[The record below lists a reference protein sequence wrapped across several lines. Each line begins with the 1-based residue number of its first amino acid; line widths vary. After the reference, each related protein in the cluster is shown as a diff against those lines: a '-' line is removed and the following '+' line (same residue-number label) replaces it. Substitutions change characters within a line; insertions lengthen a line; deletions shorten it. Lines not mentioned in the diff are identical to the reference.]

1 MKKKDIPIGAVTK
14 MTGITSHTLRKWES
28 RYSLVTPERTDT
40 GRRMYDSEDITR
52 LVAVRE
58 LVNQGFLPSRLSKM
72 TTKELQEIIRREQ
85 PNAGTLVRKGVINV
99 IGPVLSS
106 QFRQHPT
113 SPNIIINEH
122 HGTPEDWLKSR
133 QNTNDSTILEC
144 PSVSTKLVTEI
155 LTQKFIEPALIT
167 IVYGFASRRSIRRL
181 RNVGITCLQAPIQ
194 VTDLIE
200 TEHFQSTPPK
210 RSYTDNQISE
220 LLTLVP
226 SIECECPNHI
236 GQLLIGLNAFEKYS
250 QECENATPSD
260 KALHSSLV
268 ELTGHAR
275 GLMEKA
281 ADLVVEAEGIS
292 FQMES

>member
-1 MKKKDIPIGAVTK
+1 
-14 MTGITSHTLRKWES
+14 
-28 RYSLVTPERTDT
+28 
-40 GRRMYDSEDITR
+40 MYDSEDITR

-106 QFRQHPT
+106 QFRQHPA
-113 SPNIIINEH
+113 SPNIVINEH
-122 HGTPEDWLKSR
+122 HGTVDDWLKSP

-144 PSVSTKLVTEI
+144 PSVSNRLVADI
-155 LTQKFIEPALIT
+155 LTQKFIEPTLIT
-167 IVYGFASRRSIRRL
+167 IVYGFSSRQSIRRL
-181 RNVGITCLQAPIQ
+181 RNAGITCLQAPIQ

-200 TEHFQSTPPK
+200 TEHYQSTPPK
-210 RSYTDNQISE
+210 RRYTDNQISE

-250 QECENATPSD
+250 QECENAKPSD
-260 KALHSSLV
+260 QALHSYLI
-268 ELTGHAR
+268 ELTGQAR

-281 ADLVVEAEGIS
+281 ADRVVEAEGIS